1 MTYYLSGEIGSLWRI
16 SIVAYLSRAYALN
29 FTGVNKMGEVYERSR
44 ATFHL
49 SSLFYARENYV
60 TVESAL
66 LLGYGFEPKI
76 S

>member
-1 MTYYLSGEIGSLWRI
+1 MKGHAQHFIYRLYFI
-16 SIVAYLSRAYALN
+16 YAR
-29 FTGVNKMGEVYERSR
+29 KI
-44 ATFHL
+44 A
-49 SSLFYARENYV
+49 YARENYV